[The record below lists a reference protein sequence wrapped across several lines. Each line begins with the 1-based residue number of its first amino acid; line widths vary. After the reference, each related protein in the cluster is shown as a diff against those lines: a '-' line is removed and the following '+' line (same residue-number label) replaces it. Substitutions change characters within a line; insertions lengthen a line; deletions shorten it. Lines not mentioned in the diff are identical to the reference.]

1 MRIRLFQIDPQK
13 DHHGRLFCSLS
24 YFEKVQGCKGV
35 DLSVYNNVLT
45 CDIEAENLEDVF
57 QILNLNDR
65 PSAQTVRSMSCSDV
79 VITKDG
85 AFYCDSFGFKKV
97 DVFYLAKQKCHC
109 CGKEF
114 VVRYNADGTYEYPEN
129 SGVCECEGAYS
140 PVEGELT
147 LSEWNEMI
155 DLHSVSP
162 RTRKRDCDTTN
173 RNVTVQITNEDLDTL
188 RTKFQINSKDDICAA
203 IRECISF
210 YVASHKESVSSLS

>member
-13 DHHGRLFCSLS
+13 DHLGRLFCSLS

-57 QILNLNDR
+57 QILNLDDR

-97 DVFYLAKQKCHC
+97 DVFYLAKQKCNT

-114 VVRYNADGTYEYPEN
+114 VVRYNADGTYDYLPNEKVCDCEN
-129 SGVCECEGAYS
+129 DFS
-140 PVEGELT
+140 PVDGVMT
-147 LSEWNEMI
+147 IDEWIKKINI
-155 DLHSVSP
+155 DSDL
-162 RTRKRDCDTTN
+162 N
-173 RNVTVQITNEDLDTL
+173 RFGFRLL
-188 RTKFQINSKDDICAA
+188 
-203 IRECISF
+203 
-210 YVASHKESVSSLS
+210 